1 MSLATPRGRAW
12 ERTRRRVFDRDGYT
26 CRRCGRGGPL
36 EAHHVRPI
44 SDGGAVFDL
53 ANIETLCRGCHVAVH
68 RRPDRPDR
76 MPAAWR
82 ALIDE
87 LRA

>member
-1 MSLATPRGRAW
+1 MKDRGRAW
-12 ERTRRRVFDRDGYT
+12 ERTRRRVFERDGWA
-26 CRRCGRGGPL
+26 CVQCGRAGAL

-44 SDGGAVFDL
+44 SEGGAVFDL
-53 ANIETLCRGCHVAVH
+53 ANLVALCRGCHVAVH
-68 RRPDRPDR
+68 RTRDRPDR
-76 MPAAWR
+76 MPPAWR